1 MTVRR
6 LLPLLA
12 LIALLAAGCGE
23 KTEPGADARAGAEKL
38 RLVLDYFPNADHA
51 GIYAAQATGEYDRAG
66 LDVEIKTPPDPSA
79 PLKLLRAGRADLV
92 LSYEPELLLARDK
105 GATDLVAVG
114 ALVEKPLTSVIALP
128 DSKIRTAKDLAGKR
142 IGTAGIG
149 YQSAYLKTILAKA
162 GVDPGSVKETNVG
175 FDFVRPLIGGKVDA
189 TLGAFWNYEGVD
201 LQRRG
206 KRPTILK
213 MDQLGVPTYDELVFV
228 ARKEDLDED
237 GASRV
242 RRFMQATAR
251 GHKTLEKDPS
261 AGVDALMEAAPDLD
275 RGLQEAAVKATLPAY
290 FPPKGKDLP
299 WGWQDPASWDA
310 YGRWML
316 QNGLLKRPPNAVRAL
331 TNEFLP
337 GEAFDPGVSGLQ

>member
-1 MTVRR
+1 MRR

-12 LIALLAAGCGE
+12 ATALLAAGCGE
-23 KTEPGADARAGAEKL
+23 KPEPGAGARPGAQKL
-38 RLVLDYFPNADHA
+38 QLVLDYFPNADHA
-51 GIYAAQATGEYDRAG
+51 GIFGARASGEYARAG
-66 LDVEIKTPPDPSA
+66 LNVDIKTPPDPSA
-79 PLKLLRAGRADLV
+79 PLKLLQAGRTDLV

-142 IGTAGIG
+142 VGTAGIG
-149 YQSAYLKTILAKA
+149 YQSAYLQTILKKA

-175 FDFVRPLIGGKVDA
+175 FDFVRPLLTKKVDA

-206 KRPTILK
+206 KNPTILK
-213 MDQLGVPTYDELVFV
+213 MDELGVPTYDELVFV
-228 ARKEDLDED
+228 ARRSELDEA
-237 GASRV
+237 GASKL

-251 GHKTLEKDPS
+251 GYSALAKNPK
-261 AGVDALMEAAPDLD
+261 AGVDALMKAAPDLD
-275 RGLQEAAVKATLPAY
+275 RGLQEAAVKATLPAF
-290 FPPKGKDLP
+290 FPPPGKDLP
-299 WGWQDPASWDA
+299 WGWQDRAYWDA
-310 YGRWML
+310 YGKWMF
-316 QNGLLKRPPNAVRAL
+316 QNGLLKQQPNAARAL

-337 GEAFDPGVSGLQ
+337 GQAFDPGVSGLN